1 MGTATVKYATADT
14 QILTTKG
21 QILKVAVSGVSGLVS
36 GVFMGSPL
44 VFGGICLRICA
55 LFGCICLWI
64 WSSKHLYISLHREA
78 QNFGFVR
85 GMV

>member
-1 MGTATVKYATADT
+1 VKYATADT

-21 QILKVAVSGVSGLVS
+21 QILKVAVSGVFGLVS

-55 LFGCICLWI
+55 LFGCICFWI
-64 WSSKHLYISLHREA
+64 WSSKHLHIPLVAPPE
-78 QNFGFVR
+78 QNY
-85 GMV
+85 